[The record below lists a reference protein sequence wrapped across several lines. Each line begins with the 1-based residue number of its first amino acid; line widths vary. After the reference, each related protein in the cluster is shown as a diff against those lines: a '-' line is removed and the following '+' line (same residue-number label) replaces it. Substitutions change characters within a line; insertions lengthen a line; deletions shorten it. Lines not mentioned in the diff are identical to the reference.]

1 MNIRGEK
8 VEYEETTAERKG
20 FLKEKMKRRD
30 VAFLEYT
37 RMNEEGKRLALD
49 DMEEKERNWIVARI
63 LEEESQMKSSSRLD
77 RTPSQSRVKT
87 DSNAP
92 ITSWFKF
99 ANEVRVISQEAH
111 SKTDV
116 DKMDGSRVVER
127 MEELKKHSLTRV
139 RRRSNRGKRVSRN
152 DIRNPSR

>member
-1 MNIRGEK
+1 MVATGDVRPPKGSSSSTPPTTSQQESIKKNVIDHLNARGEK
-8 VEYEETTAERKG
+8 IEYEETTAERKG

-92 ITSWFKF
+92 ITS
-99 ANEVRVISQEAH
+99 
-111 SKTDV
+111 
-116 DKMDGSRVVER
+116 
-127 MEELKKHSLTRV
+127 
-139 RRRSNRGKRVSRN
+139 
-152 DIRNPSR
+152 